1 MATKPKSRK
10 VKAVNTAPGSNGQP
24 SPATQPR
31 AENIEPAAAAARAGS
46 TAEPKTGN
54 VDTPISNRA
63 SGASLTNGH
72 AGNGNHAVESRTAA
86 GERESAPADRVR
98 VKKKKAPA
106 PPAAPEIPS
115 ERNLVHTLE
124 ERMSALGS
132 IDSLKKPLPPQDATA
147 QISEV
152 DSSAPP
158 PPAPLPPPEQEPAPS
173 GSVDRGA
180 PIPEHYGLDRLV
192 VLLRDPHWLY
202 LYWELKGGS
211 LERLRFQ
218 HSAEIIDS
226 SRWVLRVKTLHMPQM
241 DSADRGA
248 NEYIVDIDLRVGQW
262 YLKVSPSTT
271 FRIDLGF
278 IDQQGQF
285 LLVLPGNEVRTPAP
299 GVSNVSDERWMIMRE
314 ELERLLKAG
323 GSPHPVAP
331 FPSITSNAAQRIQ
344 RSEKPRSLGLF
355 SSHSVIQRSEP

>member
-1 MATKPKSRK
+1 M
-10 VKAVNTAPGSNGQP
+10 
-24 SPATQPR
+24 
-31 AENIEPAAAAARAGS
+31 
-46 TAEPKTGN
+46 
-54 VDTPISNRA
+54 
-63 SGASLTNGH
+63 
-72 AGNGNHAVESRTAA
+72 
-86 GERESAPADRVR
+86 RE
-98 VKKKKAPA
+98 
-106 PPAAPEIPS
+106 
-115 ERNLVHTLE
+115 
-124 ERMSALGS
+124 LGS
-132 IDSLKKPLPPQDATA
+132 IDSLKKPLPPDDESS

-158 PPAPLPPPEQEPAPS
+158 PPEPVPPPEVEPSPS
-173 GSVDRGA
+173 GNVDRGA
-180 PIPEHYGLDRLV
+180 PIPEHYSMDRLV
-192 VLLRDPHWLY
+192 VMMRDPYWLY

-241 DSADRGA
+241 NTADRGA

-262 YLKVSPSTT
+262 YLKVAPSTT

-285 LLVLPGNEVRTPAP
+285 VMVLPGNEVRTPAP

-314 ELERLLKAG
+314 ELERLLKVG
-323 GSPHPVAP
+323 GTPHPVAP
-331 FPSITSNAAQRIQ
+331 FPVLSSHARIQ

-355 SSHSVIQRSEP
+355 SSHSVVQRSE